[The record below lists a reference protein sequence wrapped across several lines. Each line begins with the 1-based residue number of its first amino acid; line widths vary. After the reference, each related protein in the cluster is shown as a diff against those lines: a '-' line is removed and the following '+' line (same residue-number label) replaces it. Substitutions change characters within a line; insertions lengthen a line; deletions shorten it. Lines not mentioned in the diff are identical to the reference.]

1 MTEKKQVSK
10 PAPTIVVPSQVSEV
24 DAAKNKR
31 KNVESDTDVKND
43 AKPKKKVN
51 KEKAKV
57 KKGEKDK

>member
-1 MTEKKQVSK
+1 M
-10 PAPTIVVPSQVSEV
+10 SEV
-24 DAAKNKR
+24 DVAKNKR

-51 KEKAKV
+51 KEKAKP